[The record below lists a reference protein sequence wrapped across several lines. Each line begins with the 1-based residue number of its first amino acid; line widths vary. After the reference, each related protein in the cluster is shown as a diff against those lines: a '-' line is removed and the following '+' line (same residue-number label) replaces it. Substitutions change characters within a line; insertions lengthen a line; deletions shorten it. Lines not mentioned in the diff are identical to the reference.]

1 MRQAADADSSL
12 PVPLSMFPTSLRRLL
27 PDGFTLALLATV
39 GLATLLP
46 CRGEAALWLDRVTDA
61 AIMLLFFLHGAK
73 LPREAIL
80 RGVAHWR
87 LHAAVFAS
95 TFVLFPLLGWLL
107 GPLARALLTPELAL
121 GMLFVCTLPSTVQSS
136 IAFTSIA
143 GGNVPAA
150 VVSASLS
157 SLLGIVLTPALVEG
171 LLATH
176 GHAAPGLAG
185 VWQIVELLLL
195 PFVAGHLLRPWIG
208 RWVDRHRPLLGLT
221 DRGTILLVVYAA
233 FGEAVVE
240 GLWRATAPL
249 SLLATLGVGALLL
262 ALALLATSTIGR
274 LLGFA
279 RADRITLVFCG
290 SKKSLASGVPM
301 AKILFAGQAGGLG
314 ALLLPLMIFHQLQLM
329 VCAVLARRYASRK

>member
-1 MRQAADADSSL
+1 MSPA
-12 PVPLSMFPTSLRRLL
+12 PLRRLL
-27 PDGFTLALLATV
+27 PDRFTLALLAAV
-39 GLATLLP
+39 ALASVLP
-46 CRGEAALWLDRVTDA
+46 CRGEAAVWLDRVTDA

-73 LPREAIL
+73 LSREAIV
-80 RGVAHWR
+80 RGVTHWR
-87 LHAAVFAS
+87 LHLAVFAS

-107 GPLARALLTPELAL
+107 GPLSRALLTPPLAL
-121 GMLFVCTLPSTVQSS
+121 GVLFVCTLPSTVQSS

-157 SLLGIVLTPALVEG
+157 SLIGIVLTPLLVEL

-176 GHAAPGLAG
+176 GGQAPGAAG
-185 VWQIVELLLL
+185 VWQIVKLLLL
-195 PFVAGHLLRPWIG
+195 PFALGHLLRPWIG
-208 RWVDRHRPLLGLT
+208 RWVDRHRPLLGFT

-240 GLWRATAPL
+240 GLWHATAPMA
-249 SLLATLGVGALLL
+249 LLATLGVGALLL
-262 ALALLATSTIGR
+262 ALALLCTSLAGR
-274 LLGFA
+274 LFGFT

-301 AKILFAGQAGGLG
+301 AKILFATQAGGLG
-314 ALLLPLMIFHQLQLM
+314 ALLLPLMIFHQMQLM
-329 VCAVLARRYASRK
+329 VCAVLARRYAARAPSHGDREPSAD

>member
-1 MRQAADADSSL
+1 MSPA
-12 PVPLSMFPTSLRRLL
+12 PLRRLL
-27 PDGFTLALLATV
+27 PDGFTLALLAAV
-39 GLATLLP
+39 GLATVLP
-46 CRGEAALWLDRVTDA
+46 CRGAAALWLDRLTDA

-73 LPREAIL
+73 LSRAAIL
-80 RGVAHWR
+80 RGATHWR
-87 LHAAVFAS
+87 LHLAVFAS

-107 GPLARALLTPELAL
+107 GPLSRALLTPELAL
-121 GMLFVCTLPSTVQSS
+121 GMLYVCTLPSTVQSS

-157 SLLGIVLTPALVEG
+157 SLIGIVLTPVLAGL
-171 LLATH
+171 LLATQGGH
-176 GHAAPGLAG
+176 GPGAAG
-185 VWQIVELLLL
+185 VWEIVKLLLL
-195 PFVAGHLLRPWIG
+195 PFAAGHLLRPWIG
-208 RWVDRHRPLLGLT
+208 GWVDRHRPLLGLT
-221 DRGTILLVVYAA
+221 DRGTVLLVVYAA
-233 FGEAVVE
+233 FGAAVVE

-249 SLLATLGVGALLL
+249 ALVATLGVGALLL
-262 ALALLATSTIGR
+262 ALALACTATAGR

-301 AKILFAGQAGGLG
+301 AKILFASQAGGLG

-329 VCAVLARRYASRK
+329 VCAVLARRYARRPAPPAAGRLP

>member
-1 MRQAADADSSL
+1 MSL
-12 PVPLSMFPTSLRRLL
+12 PLLRRLL

-46 CRGEAALWLDRVTDA
+46 CRGEAALWLDRATDA

-73 LPREAIL
+73 LPREAIV
-80 RGVAHWR
+80 RAVTHWR
-87 LHAAVFAS
+87 LHLAVFAS
-95 TFVLFPLLGWLL
+95 TFALFPLLGWLMQ
-107 GPLARALLTPELAL
+107 PLLRALLTPELAL
-121 GMLFVCTLPSTVQSS
+121 GVLFVCTLPSTVQSS

-143 GGNVPAA
+143 HGNVPAA

-157 SLLGIVLTPALVEG
+157 SLLGIVLTPLLVEL

-176 GHAAPGLAG
+176 GGHAPGAAG
-185 VWQIVELLLL
+185 VWQIVKLLLL
-195 PFVAGHLLRPWIG
+195 PFAAGHLLRPWIG

-221 DRGTILLVVYAA
+221 DRGTVLLVVYAA

-240 GLWRATAPL
+240 GLWRTTAPAA
-249 SLLATLGVGALLL
+249 LLATLGLGALLL
-262 ALALLATSTIGR
+262 ALALVATSAAGR
-274 LLGFA
+274 VFGFK

-301 AKILFAGQAGGLG
+301 AKILFVGHAGGLG

-329 VCAVLARRYASRK
+329 VCAVLARRYAATAPSEQRPL

>member
-1 MRQAADADSSL
+1 
-12 PVPLSMFPTSLRRLL
+12 MFPASLRRLL
-27 PDGFTLALLATV
+27 PDGFTLALLAAVGVATV
-39 GLATLLP
+39 LP
-46 CRGEAALWLDRVTDA
+46 CRGEAALWLDAITDA
-61 AIMLLFFLHGAK
+61 TIMLLFFLHGAK
-73 LPREAIL
+73 LPREAIV
-80 RGVAHWR
+80 RGVTHWR
-87 LHAAVFAS
+87 LHLAVFAS
-95 TFVLFPLLGWLL
+95 TFALFPLLGWLL
-107 GPLARALLTPELAL
+107 APLSRTLLTPELAL

-157 SLLGIVLTPALVEG
+157 SLIGIVLTPLLVQL

-176 GHAAPGLAG
+176 GGHAPGVAG
-185 VWQIVELLLL
+185 VWQIVRLLLL
-195 PFVAGHLLRPWIG
+195 PFAIGHLLRPWIG
-208 RWVDRHRPLLGLT
+208 GWVDRHRSLVGMT

-233 FGEAVVE
+233 FGEAVVA

-249 SLLATLGVGALLL
+249 ALASTLAVGALLL
-262 ALALLATSTIGR
+262 ALALLCTGLAGR
-274 LLGFA
+274 LFGFS

-329 VCAVLARRYASRK
+329 VCAVLARRYASGHKKPPTL

>member
-1 MRQAADADSSL
+1 ML
-12 PVPLSMFPTSLRRLL
+12 PASLRRLL
-27 PDGFTLALLATV
+27 PDGFTLALLAAV
-39 GLATLLP
+39 GLATVLP
-46 CRGEAALWLDRVTDA
+46 CRGDAALWLDRITDA
-61 AIMLLFFLHGAK
+61 AIMLLFFLHGAR
-73 LPREAIL
+73 LSRAAVV
-80 RGVAHWR
+80 RGATHWR
-87 LHAAVFAS
+87 LHLAVFAS

-107 GPLARALLTPELAL
+107 GPLSRVLLTPPLAL

-157 SLLGIVLTPALVEG
+157 SLIGIVLTPVLVEL

-176 GHAAPGLAG
+176 GGHAPGAAG
-185 VWQIVELLLL
+185 VWQIARLLLL
-195 PFVAGHLLRPWIG
+195 PFAAGHLLRPWIG
-208 RWVDRHRPLLGLT
+208 GRVDRHRALLGLT

-233 FGEAVVE
+233 FGEAVAE
-240 GLWRATAPL
+240 GLWGATAPL
-249 SLLATLGVGALLL
+249 ALVATLGMGALLL
-262 ALALLATSTIGR
+262 ALALACTATAGR

-301 AKILFAGQAGGLG
+301 ARILFASQAGGLG
-314 ALLLPLMIFHQLQLM
+314 AVLLPLMIFHQLQLM
-329 VCAVLARRYASRK
+329 VCAVLARRYAARAATPSPPAPSS

>member
-1 MRQAADADSSL
+1 
-12 PVPLSMFPTSLRRLL
+12 
-27 PDGFTLALLATV
+27 
-39 GLATLLP
+39 
-46 CRGEAALWLDRVTDA
+46 
-61 AIMLLFFLHGAK
+61 
-73 LPREAIL
+73 
-80 RGVAHWR
+80 
-87 LHAAVFAS
+87 
-95 TFVLFPLLGWLL
+95 
-107 GPLARALLTPELAL
+107 
-121 GMLFVCTLPSTVQSS
+121 MLFVCTLPSTVQSS

-157 SLLGIVLTPALVEG
+157 SLIGIVLTPALVEL

-176 GHAAPGLAG
+176 GGHAPGATG
-185 VWQIVELLLL
+185 VWEIVRLLLL
-195 PFVAGHLLRPWIG
+195 PFALGHLLRPWIG
-208 RWVDRHRPLLGLT
+208 GWVDRRRALLGLT

-249 SLLATLGVGALLL
+249 ALVATLGVGALLL
-262 ALALLATSTIGR
+262 ALALACTATAGR

-301 AKILFAGQAGGLG
+301 AKILFASQAGGLG

-329 VCAVLARRYASRK
+329 VCAVLARRYAARAASSPPPAPSP

>member
-1 MRQAADADSSL
+1 MSL
-12 PVPLSMFPTSLRRLL
+12 APLRRLL
-27 PDGFTLALLATV
+27 PDGFTLALLAAVGAATV
-39 GLATLLP
+39 LP
-46 CRGEAALWLDRVTDA
+46 CRGEAALWLDRITDA

-73 LPREAIL
+73 LPREAVL
-80 RGVAHWR
+80 RGVTHWR
-87 LHAAVFAS
+87 LHLAVFAS
-95 TFVLFPLLGWLL
+95 TFALFPLLGWLL
-107 GPLARALLTPELAL
+107 QPLSRALLTPELAL

-157 SLLGIVLTPALVEG
+157 SLLGIVLTPLLVG
-171 LLATH
+171 LLLATQG
-176 GHAAPGLAG
+176 GHAPGAAG
-185 VWQIVELLLL
+185 IWPVVRLLLL
-195 PFVAGHLLRPWIG
+195 PFAIGHLLRPWIG
-208 RWVDRHRPLLGLT
+208 RRVDRHRGLVGLT

-233 FGEAVVE
+233 FGEAVVA

-249 SLLATLGVGALLL
+249 ALLATLGASAVLL
-262 ALALLATSTIGR
+262 ALALLCTSAAGR

-301 AKILFAGQAGGLG
+301 AKILFASQAGGLG

-329 VCAVLARRYASRK
+329 VCAVLARRYAAHAPGRGEATHGAE